1 MTEARPRPDSERVLQ
16 ALGDPTRRRIV
27 EALSVGPMSVSA
39 LAAPFDMSLTAIVQH
54 LRVLEES
61 GLVATEKVGR
71 VRTCRLDSAGLDT
84 LQRWIED
91 RRTLWDRRLDRLS
104 MLVDEISKSGDDN

>member
-1 MTEARPRPDSERVLQ
+1 MTEARPKPDSDRVLQ

-27 EALSVGPMSVSA
+27 EALSAGPMSVSA

-61 GLVATEKVGR
+61 GLVATEKTGR
-71 VRTCRLDSAGLDT
+71 VRTCRLDGGGLQV

-91 RRTLWDRRLDRLS
+91 RRSLWDRRLDRLAR
-104 MLVDEISKSGDDN
+104 LVDEMPDDGKGS